1 MTGTSPTSATSRH
14 RAARPVL
21 AAAFASTI
29 LLATSSNP
37 AMADIS
43 DRWGAIAYGP
53 GGVYGTARLLRTAAE
68 AATAARQAC
77 GDRCTGVITFLRQ
90 CAAFASGKG
99 GTISVARGRYLVRVQ
114 AEVLRN
120 CRTKDTKCTVRVTV
134 CTHRP

>member
-1 MTGTSPTSATSRH
+1 MTGKSPTRDG
-14 RAARPVL
+14 ARRYGRRPLLPALL
-21 AAAFASTI
+21 AAA
-29 LLATSSNP
+29 LLAAATGP
-37 AMADIS
+37 AAADIS

-53 GGVYGTARLLRTAAE
+53 GGVFGTARLLRTAAE
-68 AATAARQAC
+68 AAAAARQVC